1 MRSGMFW
8 RWNGLP
14 SRVGRVAG
22 VALAVRTHGGAG
34 WNFWWHPSGAG
45 CPLSTEG
52 ARRHDTHHHGMAR
65 GQR

>member
-22 VALAVRTHGGAG
+22 VALAVCTHGGAG
-34 WNFWWHPSGAG
+34 WNFWWHPSGA
-45 CPLSTEG
+45 
-52 ARRHDTHHHGMAR
+52 R
-65 GQR
+65 